1 MARWIDQTIL
11 HSEDTR
17 GNCMQA
23 AVASILGLPLT
34 DVPHFAAD
42 PARTAHYGFLKFL
55 ESHGFDVVRD
65 DFHRSFDGY
74 YLACGPTARGTHHMV
89 VMRDG
94 KLAHDPHP
102 SRAGLHKI
110 EFVYS
115 LLPRDPAI
123 HVAAC
128 GAAKAVAPLM
138 RKASDGPWESDA
150 VDTEGGWGPYKARQ
164 MMNTAGKCLFET
176 SNSDVQCIAEES
188 DEDRHIAWDEQG
200 EADLAYVEALDG
212 FARSM
217 AALLE
222 APSLSAGDNG
232 R

>member
-1 MARWIDQTIL
+1 MTRWLDQTIL
-11 HSEDTR
+11 HSDTTR

-23 AVASILGLPLT
+23 CVASILGLPLR

-42 PARTAHYGFLKFL
+42 ADKTAHYGFLRFMD
-55 ESHGFDVVRD
+55 SHGFDVVRD

-102 SRAGLHKI
+102 SKAGLHKVD
-110 EFVYS
+110 FVYS
-115 LLPRDPAI
+115 LLARDPAI
-123 HVAAC
+123 HVAAQE
-128 GAAKAVAPLM
+128 GMKRITPLMAKA
-138 RKASDGPWESDA
+138 SSGPWESETS
-150 VDTEGGWGPYKARQ
+150 DTEGGYGPYKARQ
-164 MMNTAGKCLFET
+164 MLNTDGKCLFET
-176 SNSDVQCIAEES
+176 SNSDVQCIAEEH
-188 DEDRHIAWDEQG
+188 DEDRFYAWDEQG

-212 FARSM
+212 FARAL
-217 AALLE
+217 AALDPLP
-222 APSLSAGDNG
+222 AAQGG